1 MGLGTV
7 NLTKILQVIKES
19 GTQGKTLCMI
29 GKQDIHIEWDK
40 MREMIYKY
48 HFDIKKD
55 VYEKIKD
62 IQPIDSFQLFE
73 MFGIAREGIHA
84 VDFSE
89 YENADIIFD
98 LNKDLPKDM
107 FEKYDYVINGGTL
120 EHIFDVAKA
129 MTNIYDM
136 VKPGGVVIHIV
147 PFAGLAN
154 HGFYSF
160 SPTFFLDY
168 CEANS
173 FDIINLSMEF
183 LLDNGDM
190 IFSQD
195 CRIFDDNDIKIN
207 EYVKK
212 TMQISEV
219 ECILLLCIAKK
230 CNSKDVSYPIQS
242 MYRKMYSACI
252 ERRDIC
258 YQDVFEL
265 LKRNND
271 KKLHYMEQAAFVVC
285 WLMSCI
291 KVAWKA

>member
-1 MGLGTV
+1 MEPYVLKEYQDGTIV
-7 NLTKILQVIKES
+7 TV
-19 GTQGKTLCMI
+19 
-29 GKQDIHIEWDK
+29 
-40 MREMIYKY
+40 
-48 HFDIKKD
+48 KD
-55 VYEKIKD
+55 VQQIILEIAKVVD
-62 IQPIDSFQLFE
+62 QLCDKHN
-73 MFGIAREGIHA
+73 I
-84 VDFSE
+84 
-89 YENADIIFD
+89 
-98 LNKDLPKDM
+98 P
-107 FEKYDYVINGGTL
+107 YVINGGTL

-129 MTNIYDM
+129 MKNISDM

-230 CNSKDVSYPIQS
+230 CNSKAVSYPIQS
-242 MYRKMYSACI
+242 MYSKMYSACI

-258 YQDVFEL
+258 Y
-265 LKRNND
+265 
-271 KKLHYMEQAAFVVC
+271 
-285 WLMSCI
+285 
-291 KVAWKA
+291 